1 MACVGGVPGPAASF
15 VGLAWAGRWL
25 LACALAG
32 WGDQLLRGDSTPTI
46 QVTPKAV
53 GEHAVEQRESSGRR
67 GMRMAQVQPGTELGD
82 DGIQQPVHVG
92 GRFQALA
99 KAA

>member
-46 QVTPKAV
+46 QVTPKRSV
-53 GEHAVEQRESSGRR
+53 S
-67 GMRMAQVQPGTELGD
+67 MP
-82 DGIQQPVHVG
+82 
-92 GRFQALA
+92 
-99 KAA
+99 